1 MRILHIVPGLNI
13 GGAEIVLRNLVL
25 HPQSA
30 QHINRVVCIGRP
42 GIVGTQLE
50 QYGIPVDYLNVQPTV
65 PLSLTRLVGLKKL
78 VTQFQPD
85 LIQSWMY
92 HANLLTTLFVTDGT
106 PVVWALHQDLSDTSW
121 IKPLTGIIMR
131 IGAWA
136 SKYPVKIISVSQRAV
151 ESHAA
156 LGYAQSKFVVIPN
169 GFTVEEPIADKN
181 LSIRDELGLS
191 KGTPLLGYFARYH
204 PMKDHANFLAAAEI
218 VHREMPG
225 VHFLLAGRGVQPDN
239 ASLTEGVATHQ
250 LADVVHLLGERN
262 DVSQLLR
269 QLDVYSTS
277 SRSEG
282 FPLAVGEAMAA
293 GIPCVVTDVGD
304 SGRLVGD
311 TGLVVPSRNP
321 QALAEAWLT
330 LLRTS
335 PADRKARGRA
345 ASERIRQ
352 HFSLDKMVSDYYSLY
367 AGALDE
373 ATHPRPAE

>member
-1 MRILHIVPGLNI
+1 MKILHIVPGLNI
-13 GGAEIVLRNLVL
+13 GGAEIVLRNLLL

-50 QYGIPVDYLNVQPTV
+50 HHGVSVDYLNVQPAA
-65 PLSLTRLVGLKKL
+65 PLSLARLTGLNKL

-92 HANLLTTLFVTDGT
+92 HANLLTTLLVTDDT

-121 IKPLTGIIMR
+121 IKPLTGIIIR

-136 SKYPVKIISVSQRAV
+136 SKKATKIISVSQRAV

-156 LGYAQSKFVVIPN
+156 LGYAESKFVVIPN
-169 GFTVEEPIADKN
+169 GFTLDEPTVDKK

-191 KGTPLLGYFARYH
+191 KETPLLGYFARYH

-225 VHFLLAGRGVQPDN
+225 VHFLLAGRGVQSEN
-239 ASLTEGVATHQ
+239 SNLTDDITARQ
-250 LADVVHLLGERN
+250 LTDVVHLLGERN
-262 DVSQLLR
+262 DVPQLLR

-293 GIPCVVTDVGD
+293 GVPCVVTDAGD

-311 TGLVVPSRNP
+311 TGLVVPSRDP

-330 LLRTS
+330 LLRTN
-335 PADRKARGRA
+335 PAERKARGRA
-345 ASERIRQ
+345 ARERIRQ
-352 HFSLDKMVSDYYSLY
+352 HFSLDKMVSDYYSIY
-367 AGALDE
+367 SEVLDE
-373 ATHPRPAE
+373 VIRPRPPK